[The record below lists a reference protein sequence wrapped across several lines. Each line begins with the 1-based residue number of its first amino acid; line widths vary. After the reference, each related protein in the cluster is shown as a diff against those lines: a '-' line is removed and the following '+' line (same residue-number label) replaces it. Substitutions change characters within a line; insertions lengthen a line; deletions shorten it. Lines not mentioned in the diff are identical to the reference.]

1 MRRTLIGIGLL
12 LASTV
17 SFAQA
22 VTQDA
27 RFLQFV
33 DAAYFRTLNFSPSLA
48 TSQGE
53 SIGADRWEDLSER
66 GLRAEAE
73 LARRELR
80 TLATQLDRAD
90 LSPAMQMQHRV
101 FAAQQELIIER
112 YRWRNHLFPLNQ
124 IVGPHV
130 DVPRILAAQPVSSIA
145 DAERYIRRIRAV
157 GAHFDSLI
165 ARLDAQA
172 KAGVYLPRSIYPILL
187 GQARGVVAG
196 QPHGANAVS
205 PILTDFERKI
215 ASLELAPTVRKRL
228 TTQAT
233 RALQGDLG
241 PAYTRLIG
249 KLEAHSVA
257 TPFDG
262 GVWQLPE
269 GAEFYAF
276 LLRQFTTTAID
287 ADRVHEL
294 GLREVARVH
303 REMGEIMRRVG
314 HVGDLRSFMEKLKS
328 DPRFFLA
335 DDEAGRQQ
343 YLARANEIV
352 GAMRARLPD
361 VFLAAP
367 PLPLELRATEAYRA
381 AGAPSGFYESGT
393 PDGRRPGVVYL
404 NLDKLNTR
412 PLYDLEWLLYHEA
425 LPGHHFQI
433 SSILVDPN
441 IPRLRKVN
449 RWWQDTA
456 FVEGWGLYAER
467 LGREM
472 GFYQDPYSDFGRLS
486 GELWRATRL
495 VVDSGLHHKRW
506 TRDVAIRYLDENTPS
521 PRASNEQA
529 VDRYLAVPGQ
539 ATAFTV
545 GMLQILDDRERA
557 KLALGSRFDIRE
569 FHAALLQSGYL
580 PLWAMS
586 ENVTRWIESRAPASA
601 N

>member
-1 MRRTLIGIGLL
+1 MRRTLLSIGLL

-17 SFAQA
+17 CFAEA

-33 DAAYFRTLNFSPSLA
+33 DAAYFRALNFSPSLA

-53 SIGADRWEDLSER
+53 SVGAHRWEDLSDR

-80 TLATQLDRAD
+80 TLASQFDRAT

-130 DVPRILAAQPVSSIA
+130 DVPRILAAQPVSSVA
-145 DAERYIRRIRAV
+145 DAERYIRRIGAV
-157 GAHFDSLI
+157 GRHFNSLI

-196 QPHGANAVS
+196 QPHGANGVS
-205 PILTDFERKI
+205 PILTDFERKLASLDI
-215 ASLELAPTVRKRL
+215 ASSARQRL
-228 TTQAT
+228 TTRAT
-233 RALQGDLG
+233 RALQRDLG
-241 PAYTRLIG
+241 PAYARLIA
-249 KLEAHSVA
+249 KLEAHGAA
-257 TPFDG
+257 TRLDG
-262 GVWQLPE
+262 GIWQLPD
-269 GAEFYAF
+269 GAKFYSF
-276 LLRQFTTTAID
+276 LLRQFTTTPID
-287 ADRVHEL
+287 GQRVHDL

-303 REMGEIMRRVG
+303 EEMRAIMRRVG
-314 HVGDLRSFMEKLKS
+314 HDGDLRSFMEKLKS

-335 DDEAGRQQ
+335 DDEAGRLQ

-352 GAMRARLPD
+352 AAMKAKLPD
-361 VFLAAP
+361 VFLSSP
-367 PLPLELRATEAYRA
+367 PLPLEVRATEAYRA

-393 PDGRRPGVVYL
+393 PDGRRSGVVYL

-495 VVDSGLHHKRW
+495 VVDSGLHYKRW
-506 TRDVAIRYLDENTPS
+506 TRDEAIRYLDENTPS

-545 GMLQILDDRERA
+545 GMLQILDERERA
-557 KLALGSRFDIRE
+557 RRALGDRFDIRE